1 MRTAAALL
9 CLLALLP
16 TTVQEAEAAGPIP
29 ADGAAPITL
38 PSGLVYSVLTPGG
51 PGTSPKHGDSVTV
64 HYTGWLTNGT
74 VFDSSHDRGTPATF
88 PVGGL
93 IAAWNEALT
102 LMTPGA
108 RWKLT
113 VPPELGY
120 GAAGSPPKIG
130 ANATLIFEVE
140 LISVVRMPEFRS
152 GDPAKQTK
160 TASGLVYEVLKAG
173 EGPLAALTDVV
184 EMDVALWNPKGK
196 LLHSAGY
203 GTDPV
208 RTVVD
213 KLSLACLKEA
223 VQLLRQGGRI
233 WLTAPSTLAFGAQSP
248 SPDLP
253 AGSLTIWEVGLIAI
267 VKPLVCPPF
276 ARSAPGAARKL
287 PSGLEIEVLKEGTGR
302 SPKIGDWVTV
312 HYAGWLTDGTLF
324 DSSFGRGA
332 PAPFQLGRVIQGW
345 NEGLQLMKEGGQ
357 ARLTIPGA
365 LAYGPGG
372 NPQAGIAPN
381 TTLIFYVELIKVG
394 K

>member
-1 MRTAAALL
+1 MRTCAALL
-9 CLLALLP
+9 CLLAILP
-16 TTVQEAEAAGPIP
+16 AAATEAEASAPIP
-29 ADGAAPITL
+29 ADGASPITL
-38 PSGLVYSVLTPGG
+38 PSGLIYSVLTPGG
-51 PGTSPKHGDSVTV
+51 PGKAPKHGDSVTV

-74 VFDSSHDRGTPATF
+74 VFDSSRERGTPASF

-113 VPPELGY
+113 VPAALGY
-120 GAAGSPPKIG
+120 GAAGSPPAIP

-140 LISVVRMPEFRS
+140 LLSVVHMPDFRA
-152 GDPAKQTK
+152 GDPAKQTT
-160 TASGLVYEVLKAG
+160 TASGLVYEVLKTG
-173 EGPLAALTDVV
+173 EGPTAKLTDVV
-184 EMDVALWNPKGK
+184 EIDVALWSPQGK

-203 GTDPV
+203 GSDPV
-208 RTVVD
+208 RTGVD
-213 KLSLACLKEA
+213 KLALPCLKEA
-223 VQLLRQGGRI
+223 IQLLQQGGRI
-233 WLTAPSTLAFGAQSP
+233 WMTAPAALAFGAQSP

-253 AGSLTIWEVGLIAI
+253 ANSPTIWEVGLLAI

-276 ARSAPGAARKL
+276 AKSAPGTARKL
-287 PSGLEIEVLKEGTGR
+287 ASGLEIEVLKDGTGR
-302 SPKIGDWVTV
+302 APKIGESVTV

-324 DSSFGRGA
+324 DSSFSTGA
-332 PAPFQLGRVIQGW
+332 PATFQLGRVIQGW
-345 NEGLQLMKEGGQ
+345 NEGLQLIKEGGQ

-365 LAYGPGG
+365 LAYGPAG